1 MILLNHWRVLSLCVC
16 RLVCKFSAAWIL
28 IHRFTRK
35 SHQFFR
41 SKSHHSVSL
50 LDPWKLIL
58 VSQYCTK
65 VKTSDALFFFRGVSF
80 SLPSSMFVWLQD
92 FKFVFVAFKVQLLM
106 CSTRM
111 LRSYVLGGI
120 DNVDSQVL
128 NRIVCIF
135 VLLVVWKS

>member
-50 LDPWKLIL
+50 LDPWKLIP

-65 VKTSDALFFFRGVSF
+65 VKTSDALFFFAESVSHC
-80 SLPSSMFVWLQD
+80 LRRCSSD
-92 FKFVFVAFKVQLLM
+92 FKISNLFLLP
-106 CSTRM
+106 
-111 LRSYVLGGI
+111 LRSSCSCAVPECCDLMFLEGSI
-120 DNVDSQVL
+120 TLTVRSWTAL
-128 NRIVCIF
+128 F
-135 VLLVVWKS
+135 VSLYY

>member
-1 MILLNHWRVLSLCVC
+1 MFSLSVSVDSCVNSLQRESWSIDLLEKAIS
-16 RLVCKFSAAWIL
+16 FSGP
-28 IHRFTRK
+28 K
-35 SHQFFR
+35 SHY
-41 SKSHHSVSL
+41 SVSL
-50 LDPWKLIL
+50 LDPWKSIP

-80 SLPSSMFVWLQD
+80 SLPSLMFVWLQD

-128 NRIVCIF
+128 NRIACIF